1 MAMPP
6 RIEIKNMTI
15 HTADGE
21 PIAGPMSGALDSVDE
36 VAEAFVDV
44 APKMPAA
51 ADGSAVRGRGVVRKP
66 AGSYTC
72 QMSDD
77 SRSAEVHVYGA
88 IGQDMWGDGV
98 DSSEFVKTI
107 DGLDVDRLTVHVN
120 SPGGDAF
127 AGIAMMNALRR
138 QSAQVDVTVDGLA
151 ASAASYIAMG
161 GDTLTMGRNS
171 QLMIHDASGGCWGN
185 AADMEKTA
193 DILSKLSDQ
202 VAGVYAEKAG
212 GDAAQWRDVMR
223 AETWYTPDEA
233 VAAGLA
239 DSVDES
245 RKPAD
250 DSPQDFDLRFFNYAG
265 RRGAPAPVFP
275 EPRAQVAVADSPA
288 VPETNNSEREADMAF
303 IEDVRSRLGLS
314 DADEAGILDALD
326 NLSKRR
332 EVPEGVALID
342 QVKLDEL
349 KASAERGAKALAD
362 LDAARREQIVD
373 EAISKGK
380 IPPAR
385 RDHWLAQMEVD
396 EEGAV
401 QDLDKLTEG
410 TIPLSPI
417 GYVGG
422 VDEAGDEADRI
433 YAKAWGNPEKET
445 H

>member
-6 RIEIKNMTI
+6 RVEIKNMTI

-21 PIAGPMSGALDSVDE
+21 PISGPVSGALDSVDE
-36 VAEAFVDV
+36 VAEAFVKV

-51 ADGSAVRGRGVVRKP
+51 ATDSPVRGRGVVKKP
-66 AGSYTC
+66 SGSYTC
-72 QMSDD
+72 KMSDD

-223 AETWYTPDEA
+223 AETWYTADEA

-288 VPETNNSEREADMAF
+288 VPETNNSEREAEMAF
-303 IEDVRSRLGLS
+303 IDEVRARLGTP
-314 DADEAGILDALD
+314 DADEAGILAALD
-326 NLSKRR
+326 KLSKRR
-332 EVPEGVALID
+332 DIPEGVVTID
-342 QVKLDEL
+342 QTKLDEL
-349 KASAERGAKALAD
+349 KDAAARGAEAIAAQ
-362 LDAARREQIVD
+362 DAERREQIVD
-373 EAISKGK
+373 KAISDGK

-385 RDHWLAQMEVD
+385 RAYWLASLEAD
-396 EEGAV
+396 EEGFTAA
-401 QDLDKLTEG
+401 LDKLKSVIPTE
-410 TIPLSPI
+410 PI
-417 GYVGG
+417 GYTGG

-433 YAKAWGNPEKET
+433 YAKAWGDPKET